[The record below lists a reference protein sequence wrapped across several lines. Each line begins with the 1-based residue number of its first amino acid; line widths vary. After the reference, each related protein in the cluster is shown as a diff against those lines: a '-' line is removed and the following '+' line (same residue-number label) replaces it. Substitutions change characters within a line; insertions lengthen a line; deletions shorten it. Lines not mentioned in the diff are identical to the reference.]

1 MMKYLLSRILLF
13 LPAFLGAVTLIFF
26 LIHLIPG
33 DPVEVMLGETASP
46 ADKEVLRQ
54 ELGLDQPL
62 LVQYLRFLS
71 GLASGDLGD
80 SLSQQ
85 GRVMD
90 LILRRLPATLEL
102 TLAAMGIALM
112 IALPLGIVAAI
123 KRQTWMDH
131 TSLLFSLLGLS
142 IPNFWL
148 GPLLIIVFS
157 IELGWFPVSGRGG
170 LGHLILPSI
179 TLGTAMAAVLTRIT
193 RSSLLEVIQEDYIKT
208 ARGKGLSEWSVWLKH
223 ALRNSLLSVITI
235 VGLQFGSLLAGAI
248 ITETIFTWPGLGRL
262 TIHAIQTRDYPLAQ
276 GCIMLISVSYLV
288 VNLATDLLYKFADPR
303 ITYEK

>member
-1 MMKYLLSRILLF
+1 MKYLLSRILLF

-46 ADKEVLRQ
+46 ADKETLRQ

-62 LVQYLRFLS
+62 LAQYLRFLS

-112 IALPLGIVAAI
+112 IALPLGIVAAV

-170 LGHLILPSI
+170 LSHLILPSI

-303 ITYEK
+303 IAYEK

>member
-1 MMKYLLSRILLF
+1 MKYLLSRILLF
-13 LPAFLGAVTLIFF
+13 LPAFLGAATLIFF

-46 ADKEVLRQ
+46 ADKETLRQ

-62 LVQYLRFLS
+62 LAQYLRFLS

-112 IALPLGIVAAI
+112 IALPLGIVAAV

-170 LGHLILPSI
+170 LSHLILPSI

>member
-46 ADKEVLRQ
+46 ADKEILRQ

-112 IALPLGIVAAI
+112 IALPLGIVAAV

-170 LGHLILPSI
+170 LSHLILPSI

>member
-1 MMKYLLSRILLF
+1 MKYLLSRILLF

-46 ADKEVLRQ
+46 ADKETLRQ

-62 LVQYLRFLS
+62 LAQYLRFLS

-112 IALPLGIVAAI
+112 IALPLGIVAAV

-170 LGHLILPSI
+170 LSHLILPSI

>member
-46 ADKEVLRQ
+46 ADKEILRQ

-62 LVQYLRFLS
+62 LAQYLRFLS

-112 IALPLGIVAAI
+112 IALPLGIVAAV

-170 LGHLILPSI
+170 LSHLILPSI

>member
-1 MMKYLLSRILLF
+1 MKYLLSRILLF

-46 ADKEVLRQ
+46 ADKEILRQ

-112 IALPLGIVAAI
+112 IALPLGIVAAV

-170 LGHLILPSI
+170 LSHLILPSI

>member
-1 MMKYLLSRILLF
+1 MKYLLSRILLF
-13 LPAFLGAVTLIFF
+13 LPTFLGAVTLIFF

-46 ADKEVLRQ
+46 ADKEILRQ

-112 IALPLGIVAAI
+112 IALPLGIVAAV

>member
-1 MMKYLLSRILLF
+1 MKYLLSRILLF

-46 ADKEVLRQ
+46 ADKEILRQ

-62 LVQYLRFLS
+62 LAQYLRFLS

-112 IALPLGIVAAI
+112 IALPLGIVAAV

-170 LGHLILPSI
+170 LSHLILPSI

>member
-46 ADKEVLRQ
+46 ADKEILRQ

-62 LVQYLRFLS
+62 LAQYLRFLS

-112 IALPLGIVAAI
+112 IALPLGIVAAV

>member
-46 ADKEVLRQ
+46 ADKEILRQ

-62 LVQYLRFLS
+62 LAQYLRFLS

-102 TLAAMGIALM
+102 TLSAMGIALM
-112 IALPLGIVAAI
+112 IALPLGIVAAV
-123 KRQTWMDH
+123 KRHTWMDH

-142 IPNFWL
+142 MPNFWL

-288 VNLATDLLYKFADPR
+288 VNLATDL
-303 ITYEK
+303 

>member
-46 ADKEVLRQ
+46 ADKEILRQ

-62 LVQYLRFLS
+62 LAQYLRFLS

-112 IALPLGIVAAI
+112 ISLPLGIVAAV
-123 KRQTWMDH
+123 KRHTWMDH

-142 IPNFWL
+142 MPNFWL

-157 IELGWFPVSGRGG
+157 IDLGWFPVSGRGG

-248 ITETIFTWPGLGRL
+248 ITETIFSWPGLGRL

>member
-1 MMKYLLSRILLF
+1 MRYLLSRILLF

-46 ADKEVLRQ
+46 ADKKTLRQ

-62 LVQYLRFLS
+62 LAQYLRFLS
-71 GLASGDLGD
+71 GLASGDLGH

-85 GRVMD
+85 GRVME

-112 IALPLGIVAAI
+112 IALPLGIVAAL
-123 KRQTWMDH
+123 KRHTWMDH

-142 IPNFWL
+142 MPNFWL

-248 ITETIFTWPGLGRL
+248 ITETIFSWPGLGRL

>member
-46 ADKEVLRQ
+46 ADKEALRQ

-102 TLAAMGIALM
+102 TLAAMGIALI
-112 IALPLGIVAAI
+112 IALPLGIVAAV

>member
-46 ADKEVLRQ
+46 ADKEALRQ
-54 ELGLDQPL
+54 ELSLDQPL

-112 IALPLGIVAAI
+112 IALPLGIVAAV

>member
-1 MMKYLLSRILLF
+1 MKYLLSRILLF

-46 ADKEVLRQ
+46 ADKETLRQ

-62 LVQYLRFLS
+62 LAQYLRFLS

-112 IALPLGIVAAI
+112 IALPLGIVAAV